1 MGSYRIV
8 SHIAGGGAKMD
19 NAGGFGAAVGKRVH
33 VGHHIMSQL
42 LLLFSC
48 HPEVNVVQVWFHL
61 LDLFIC
67 DRQTQCL
74 QNRQNKMKLLLM
86 SHHLNGNDSKKENWF
101 MLVFMPYL
109 PILKLKFGA
118 IKLKG
123 HGEEETTIFLK
134 FWLRWA
140 FVVARGLFLRARAQ

>member
-1 MGSYRIV
+1 
-8 SHIAGGGAKMD
+8 
-19 NAGGFGAAVGKRVH
+19 
-33 VGHHIMSQL
+33 
-42 LLLFSC
+42 
-48 HPEVNVVQVWFHL
+48 
-61 LDLFIC
+61 
-67 DRQTQCL
+67 
-74 QNRQNKMKLLLM
+74 
-86 SHHLNGNDSKKENWF
+86 
-101 MLVFMPYL
+101 MPYL